1 MAIVFKIAVESGEE
15 GSPLETLPSTA
26 GVPTTLERIRQ
37 GLIFSGEFHKISNA
51 QDLLGTDDR
60 ALALQRLVQQT
71 PPVWS
76 QPAGQKPAK
85 GLQALPR
92 PSSDCERHLA
102 ALAFISANT
111 TGLSRKTRRISR
123 HISQPARNNAGHPS
137 CCTGGAD

>member
-102 ALAFISANT
+102 ALEPTAQLVQSGSDFRERHRLHPLT
-111 TGLSRKTRRISR
+111 TVSRGQRF
-123 HISQPARNNAGHPS
+123 
-137 CCTGGAD
+137 